1 MDLKLA
7 GKRALVTAVAAGST
21 RPLPR
26 RSQLRVPS
34 SSCAD
39 VTVRESHIER
49 RRRESMAAT
58 ERITKELYDAFQKLE
73 LDRWDGIVAND
84 VLINSPAGR
93 DLRGIEILKSWAKEF
108 GGGFAYQIDLVD
120 EHLALDDQGN
130 GRGFITFN
138 LHWKHAKEVFGLKP
152 TGREGTSVETMLLT
166 IRHGKVTRI
175 DVADNSLDLVI
186 YMWDRGWNHPHN
198 VRPDALIR
206 GVDRR
211 SEPQPATV

>member
-1 MDLKLA
+1 
-7 GKRALVTAVAAGST
+7 
-21 RPLPR
+21 
-26 RSQLRVPS
+26 
-34 SSCAD
+34 
-39 VTVRESHIER
+39 
-49 RRRESMAAT
+49 MAAKDS
-58 ERITKELYDAFQKLE
+58 ITKELYDAFQKLE
-73 LDRWDGIVAND
+73 LDRWDAIVAKD

-120 EHLALDDQGN
+120 EHLAIDDQGN

-152 TGREGTSVETMLLT
+152 TGREGTSIETMLLT
-166 IRHGKVTRI
+166 IRNGTIARI

-211 SEPQPATV
+211 SVPQPATV